1 MVWCFHDAVVHQ
13 RFAHPWS
20 WLVFPLFAL
29 AVLAAGAR
37 LFTRLKP
44 AMGEAL

>member
-20 WLVFPLFAL
+20 WLVFPCTAL
-29 AVLAAGAR
+29 AALALGAR